1 MKPSKLRE
9 ISETCTCFNL
19 RKTTRAVTALFD
31 EALNPIGLRAT
42 QLTLLA
48 ILSRTDNWTV
58 TRLSQTL
65 VMDRTTLTRNLKP
78 MQEQGWVLIR
88 KGEDRRTRTLALSSK
103 GRRLLEKAVPLWD
116 KAQKEVMQ
124 RLGNVRWS
132 SLMHHLKVTSSLM
145 SPY

>member
-1 MKPSKLRE
+1 
-9 ISETCTCFNL
+9 
-19 RKTTRAVTALFD
+19 
-31 EALNPIGLRAT
+31 
-42 QLTLLA
+42 
-48 ILSRTDNWTV
+48 
-58 TRLSQTL
+58 
-65 VMDRTTLTRNLKP
+65 MDRTTLTRNLKP

>member
-31 EALNPIGLRAT
+31 EVLNPIGLRAT

>member
-31 EALNPIGLRAT
+31 ETLSPIGLRAT

-116 KAQKEVMQ
+116 KAQKGVMQ